1 MLGEYESHRAFPSDG
16 LFRFGSPCGRQCSVL
31 QINSWRHMPV
41 PWACRDHV
49 EQQPVVWPS
58 FRQRG
63 YLHVNLQA
71 RGRRRN
77 RNEPGISGSHT
88 PICTVYRCGEAP
100 RIEKKKMLPTGPK
113 YCPHASIGVLHPVSG
128 VKALLM
134 LVPGQ
139 DVLLA
144 HCRHCSNPS
153 CRSTLNAQHGSN
165 KIEETN
171 QAREV

>member
-100 RIEKKKMLPTGPK
+100 RIEKKKN
-113 YCPHASIGVLHPVSG
+113 ASDGSKVLSSCFHRRSSSRFWSQGITHVGSRTRCSSCTLS
-128 VKALLM
+128 AL
-134 LVPGQ
+134 Q
-139 DVLLA
+139 QSLL
-144 HCRHCSNPS
+144 SFD
-153 CRSTLNAQHGSN
+153 
-165 KIEETN
+165 IECAAWIE
-171 QAREV
+171 

>member
-77 RNEPGISGSHT
+77 RNEPGIS
-88 PICTVYRCGEAP
+88 VYRCGEAP
-100 RIEKKKMLPTGPK
+100 RIEKKKCFRRVQSIVLMLPSAFFIPFLESRHYSCWFQDK
-113 YCPHASIGVLHPVSG
+113 MFFLHIVGTAAIPPV
-128 VKALLM
+128 V
-134 LVPGQ
+134 
-139 DVLLA
+139 
-144 HCRHCSNPS
+144 RH
-153 CRSTLNAQHGSN
+153 
-165 KIEETN
+165 
-171 QAREV
+171 